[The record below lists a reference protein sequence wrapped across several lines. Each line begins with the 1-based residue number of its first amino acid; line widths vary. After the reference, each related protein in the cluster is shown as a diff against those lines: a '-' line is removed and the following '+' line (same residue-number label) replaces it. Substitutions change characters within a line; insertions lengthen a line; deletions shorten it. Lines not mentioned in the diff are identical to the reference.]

1 MEMGM
6 VGLGK
11 MGSNMARRLLRGGHE
26 VTIYDPRPEAV
37 AALIKPG
44 ATGTASLAELVNNLT
59 RPRAVWMMVPSG
71 PATED
76 TVSNLSR
83 LLAAEDVIIDGGNS
97 KYADSIRRAASLKE
111 RGILFLDAGVSG
123 GVWGLEGGYS
133 LMVGGD
139 EAAYRRLEPALK
151 TLAPAADTGFGL
163 VGPSGA
169 GHFVKMVHNG
179 IEYGLMEA
187 YAEGFELLQAKGE
200 MGLNLAQIAEIWR
213 HGSVVRSWLLDLA
226 TAALKEDP
234 GLSDIQPYVED
245 TGEGRWTVEEAIELA
260 VPLPVIS
267 QAVQTRFRSRQAKP
281 FAARLLAAL
290 RRQFGGHAVKKE
302 K

>member
-1 MEMGM
+1 M

-11 MGSNMARRLLRGGHE
+11 MGSNMTRRLLHGGHE
-26 VTIYDPRPEAV
+26 VTVYDPRPDAV
-37 AALIKPG
+37 EALIKPG
-44 ATGTASLAELVNNLT
+44 ATGMASLAKLVENLT
-59 RPRAVWMMVPSG
+59 RPRAIWMMVPSG
-71 PATED
+71 QATED
-76 TVSNLSR
+76 TISNLSR

-97 KYADSIRRAASLKE
+97 RYTDSIRRAASLKE
-111 RGILFLDAGVSG
+111 KGIHFLDAGVSG
-123 GVWGLEGGYS
+123 GVWGLEAGYS
-133 LMVGGD
+133 LMIGGD

-151 TLAPAADTGFGL
+151 TLAPSADTGFGL

-187 YAEGFELLQAKGE
+187 YAEGFELLQAKKE
-200 MGLNLAQIAEIWR
+200 LGLNIDQVAEIWR

-226 TAALKEDP
+226 AAALKEDP

-260 VPLPVIS
+260 VPLPVIT
-267 QAVQTRFRSRQAKP
+267 QAVQARFRSRQAKP

-290 RRQFGGHAVKKE
+290 RQQFGGHAVKKE
-302 K
+302 R

>member
-1 MEMGM
+1 
-6 VGLGK
+6 

-26 VTIYDPRPEAV
+26 VTVYDPRPDAV

-44 ATGTASLAELVNNLT
+44 ASGTTSLAKLVENLT

-71 PATED
+71 QATED

-83 LLAAEDVIIDGGNS
+83 LLAAEDIIIDGGNS
-97 KYADSIRRAASLKE
+97 RYTDSIRRAASLKE

-139 EAAYRRLEPALK
+139 EAAYRRLEPAFK
-151 TLAPAADTGFGL
+151 TLAPSADTGFGL

-187 YAEGFELLQAKGE
+187 YAEGFELLQAKKELGVD
-200 MGLNLAQIAEIWR
+200 LAQIAEIWR

-226 TAALKEDP
+226 AAALKEDP
-234 GLSDIQPYVED
+234 GLTDIQPYVED

-267 QAVQTRFRSRQAKP
+267 QAVQARFRSRQAKP

-290 RRQFGGHAVKKE
+290 RQQFGGHAIKKE

>member
-1 MEMGM
+1 MEIGM

-11 MGSNMARRLLRGGHE
+11 MGSNMARRLLRGSHE
-26 VTIYDPRPEAV
+26 VTVYDPRPEAV

-44 ATGTASLAELVNNLT
+44 ATGTASLAKLVNNLT
-59 RPRAVWMMVPSG
+59 RPRAIWMMVPSG
-71 PATED
+71 QATKD

-83 LLAAEDVIIDGGNS
+83 LLAAEDIIIDGGNS
-97 KYADSIRRAASLKE
+97 RYTDSIRRAASLKE

-133 LMVGGD
+133 LMIGGD

-151 TLAPAADTGFGL
+151 TLAPSADTGFGL

-179 IEYGLMEA
+179 IEYGLMES
-187 YAEGFELLQAKGE
+187 YAEGFELLQAKDE
-200 MGLNLAQIAEIWR
+200 LGLDLTQVAEIWR

-226 TAALKEDP
+226 AAALKEDP
-234 GLSDIQPYVED
+234 GLTDIQPYVED
-245 TGEGRWTVEEAIELA
+245 TGEGRWTIEEAIQLA

-267 QAVQTRFRSRQAKP
+267 QAVQARFRSRQAKP

-290 RRQFGGHAVKKE
+290 RQQFGGHTVKKE
-302 K
+302 E

>member
-1 MEMGM
+1 MEIGM
-6 VGLGK
+6 VGLGR
-11 MGSNMARRLLRGGHE
+11 MGSNMTRRLLNGGHE
-26 VTIYDPRPEAV
+26 VTVYDPRPEAI
-37 AALIKPG
+37 AALTKPG
-44 ATGTASLAELVNNLT
+44 AIGTASLAELVDNLT

-76 TVSNLSR
+76 TISNLAR
-83 LLAAEDVIIDGGNS
+83 LLAAGDVIIDGGNS
-97 KYADSIRRAASLKE
+97 RYTDSIRRAASLKE
-111 RGILFLDAGVSG
+111 KGILFLDAGVSG
-123 GVWGLEGGYS
+123 GIWGLEGGYS

-139 EAAYRRLEPALK
+139 EAAYHRLEPALK
-151 TLAPAADTGFGL
+151 TLAPSADTGLGL

-187 YAEGFELLQAKGE
+187 YAEGFELLQAKKALGVD
-200 MGLNLAQIAEIWR
+200 LAQVAEIWR

-226 TAALKEDP
+226 AAALKEDP
-234 GLSDIQPYVED
+234 SLTDIQSYVED

-260 VPLPVIS
+260 VPLPVIT
-267 QAVQTRFRSRQAKP
+267 QAVQARFRSRQAKP

-290 RRQFGGHAVKKE
+290 RQQFGGHTVKKE

>member
-1 MEMGM
+1 MEIGM

-11 MGSNMARRLLRGGHE
+11 MGSNMARRLLRGGHD
-26 VTIYDPRPEAV
+26 VTVYDPRPDV
-37 AALIKPG
+37 VKALVKPG
-44 ATGTASLAELVNNLT
+44 ATGTASLVKLVENLT

-71 PATED
+71 QATED
-76 TVSNLSR
+76 TISNLSR

-97 KYADSIRRAASLKE
+97 RYTDSIRRAASLKE
-111 RGILFLDAGVSG
+111 KGILFLDAGVSG
-123 GVWGLEGGYS
+123 GVWGLVEGYS
-133 LMVGGD
+133 LMIGGD

-151 TLAPAADTGFGL
+151 TLAPSADTGFGL

-187 YAEGFELLQAKGE
+187 YAEGFELMQAKKE
-200 MGLNLAQIAEIWR
+200 MGLDLTQVAEIWR

-226 TAALKEDP
+226 AAALKEDP
-234 GLSDIQPYVED
+234 GLTDIQPYVED

-260 VPLPVIS
+260 VPLPVITH
-267 QAVQTRFRSRQAKP
+267 AVQARFRSRQAKP

-290 RRQFGGHAVKKE
+290 RQQFGGHSVKKE

>member
-1 MEMGM
+1 MEIGM

-11 MGSNMARRLLRGGHE
+11 MGSNMTRRLLRGGHE
-26 VTIYDPRPEAV
+26 VTVYDPRPNAV
-37 AALIKPG
+37 EALIKPG
-44 ATGTASLAELVNNLT
+44 ATGTASLAKLVENLT
-59 RPRAVWMMVPSG
+59 RPRAIWMMVPSG
-71 PATED
+71 QATED
-76 TVSNLSR
+76 TISNLSH

-97 KYADSIRRAASLKE
+97 RYTDSIRRAVSLKE
-111 RGILFLDAGVSG
+111 KDILFLDAGVSG

-133 LMVGGD
+133 LMIGGD

-151 TLAPAADTGFGL
+151 TLAPSADTGMGL

-187 YAEGFELLQAKGE
+187 YAEGFELLQAKKE
-200 MGLNLAQIAEIWR
+200 LGLNIDQVAEIWR

-226 TAALKEDP
+226 AAALKEDP

-260 VPLPVIS
+260 VPLPVIT
-267 QAVQTRFRSRQAKP
+267 QAVQARFRSRQAKP

-290 RRQFGGHAVKKE
+290 RQQFGGHAVKKE
-302 K
+302 R